1 MGYFSWPTAALCP
14 YPKYHMFFVCYL
26 TSALPGTALLMSSGP
41 VQGGAY
47 GWFTLVGLW
56 HQVMHQ
62 QFSFNAVS
70 RFLACTNLSE
80 TDVHIQLLEEKKAVL
95 LSKPADS
102 IHELYYCKH

>member
-1 MGYFSWPTAALCP
+1 
-14 YPKYHMFFVCYL
+14 MFLVCYV
-26 TSALPGTALLMSSGP
+26 TSVLLGTAFLTSSGP
-41 VQGGAY
+41 VQASAY

-70 RFLACTNLSE
+70 SFFSMYQSFRDKCAYSAAGRK
-80 TDVHIQLLEEKKAVL
+80 QASSVL
-95 LSKPADS
+95 LGEPPDS